1 MITNSDI
8 IPSTHI
14 EEVEEGD
21 DVNSFSHKLN
31 VRFWSKP
38 HGTIYALF
46 LIGLLVFVVFK
57 NTILLLAY
65 ELGKYAYNIMF
76 DTAVNEDIFAD
87 STQNDNIYREFPVED
102 LGELYFKA
110 KKELSN
116 Y

>member
-1 MITNSDI
+1 
-8 IPSTHI
+8 
-14 EEVEEGD
+14 
-21 DVNSFSHKLN
+21 
-31 VRFWSKP
+31 
-38 HGTIYALF
+38 
-46 LIGLLVFVVFK
+46 
-57 NTILLLAY
+57 
-65 ELGKYAYNIMF
+65 MF